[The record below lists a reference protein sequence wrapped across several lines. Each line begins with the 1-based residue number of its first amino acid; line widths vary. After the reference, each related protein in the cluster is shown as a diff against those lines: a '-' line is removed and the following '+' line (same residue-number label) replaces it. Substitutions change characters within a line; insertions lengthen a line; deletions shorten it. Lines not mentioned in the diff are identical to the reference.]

1 MSAFLI
7 ATIICF
13 LVPVYVYIGYPILL
27 GVLSSLKKLNVVE
40 PQADSELPSVTLIVS
55 CFNEAD
61 VIEEKL
67 NNALEL
73 DYPKDLLNVLVVS
86 DGSTDGTDEIVKR
99 FAGKAVSLIRQEGR
113 LGKTMGLNLAMESVT
128 SDITVFSDA
137 NAMYAPD
144 AVRQLVRHFQK
155 PEVGYVVGAALYTD
169 GDAGASAQNEGVY
182 WRYEL
187 AIKTMESRLSSVVGG
202 DGAIYAIRSALWRPL
217 DQKDINDFVNPL
229 QIILKGYRGVFE
241 PQAQCFEQT
250 AGEFGK
256 EIARKERIVNRSIRG
271 LFRVRGVMNPFRT
284 GIFSV
289 MVISH
294 KLLRWL
300 IPLFL
305 ALGGLGSLVLSF
317 YGLIVF
323 KIITLGGILTLGLAA
338 VGHFSSNKNALPI
351 WVSFPYYFTAVNWYA
366 VRGIFRAIQ
375 GETQVTW
382 DSARPEKDGR

>member
-1 MSAFLI
+1 MSAILI
-7 ATIICF
+7 ATLICF
-13 LVPVYVYIGYPILL
+13 LVPAYVYIGYPLVL
-27 GVLSSLKKLNVVE
+27 WVLSSLKSLQEVAMPPVDKL
-40 PQADSELPSVTLIVS
+40 PTVTLVVS

-67 NNALEL
+67 NNVMEL
-73 DYPKDLLNVLVVS
+73 DYPEDRLSVLVVS
-86 DGSTDGTDEIVKR
+86 DGSTDGTDEIVER
-99 FAGKAVSLIRQEGR
+99 FAAQGVQLIRQEGR
-113 LGKTMGLNLAMESVT
+113 LGKTMGLNLAMESVR

-144 AVRQLVRHFQK
+144 AVRQLVRHFQR
-155 PEVGYVVGAALYTD
+155 PDVGYVVGAALYTD
-169 GDAGASAQNEGVY
+169 GEVGASAQNEGLY

-202 DGAIYAIRSALWRPL
+202 DGAIYALRSALWQPL

-229 QIILKGYRGVFE
+229 QIVLKGYRGVFE
-241 PQAQCFEQT
+241 PKAQCFEET
-250 AGEFGK
+250 AGEFDK

-271 LFRVRGVMNPFRT
+271 LFRVRGVMNPFKT
-284 GIFSV
+284 GLFSF

-305 ALGGLGSLVLSF
+305 ALGGFGSLALSLF
-317 YGLIVF
+317 GVTVF
-323 KIITLGGILTLGLAA
+323 KLIALGGVLTIGLAA
-338 VGHFSSNKNALPI
+338 IGHFSSHKNALPI
-351 WVSFPYYFTAVNWYA
+351 WISFPYYFVAVNWYA
-366 VRGIFRAIQ
+366 VRGILRAIQ

-382 DSARPEKDGR
+382 DSARPGREGR